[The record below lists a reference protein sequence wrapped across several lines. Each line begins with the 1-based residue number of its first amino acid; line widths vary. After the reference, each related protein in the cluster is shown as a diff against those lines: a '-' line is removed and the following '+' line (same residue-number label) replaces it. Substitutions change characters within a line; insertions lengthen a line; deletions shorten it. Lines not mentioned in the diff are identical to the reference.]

1 MLRFV
6 FLLAISFFAFPLQ
19 SQTISLQP
27 VVAGLK
33 SPVGAYSARDGSGRL
48 FIVEQGGTIRVWNGS
63 QLLTTPF
70 LDIDPLTNGGGEQG
84 LLGMAFH
91 PNYKTNGYFFI
102 SYTDLSGNTV
112 IARYNVSSGN
122 PNVANASSRVQILTA
137 SQPFSNHNG
146 GQIHFGPDGYLYISM
161 GRRSGQSRP
170 RPYDTARKNAAHRC
184 RSRFALHHSG
194 NESIHS

>member
-70 LDIDPLTNGGGEQG
+70 LYQ
-84 LLGMAFH
+84 
-91 PNYKTNGYFFI
+91 
-102 SYTDLSGNTV
+102 
-112 IARYNVSSGN
+112 
-122 PNVANASSRVQILTA
+122 
-137 SQPFSNHNG
+137 
-146 GQIHFGPDGYLYISM
+146 LY
-161 GRRSGQSRP
+161 RSLREYGDRSIQCFQRQS
-170 RPYDTARKNAAHRC
+170 KC
-184 RSRFALHHSG
+184 G
-194 NESIHS
+194 